1 MVLWLYEC
9 VKVHMYT
16 PVLSFILNDLRQAR
30 TVRAMTIEA
39 LGNAPEDGRPGTR
52 GRSDWAYERLHE
64 AIREG
69 ALEPGQRVMET
80 EVSTWLRISRTPV
93 REAMQRLLAEGLLEH
108 AVSGGLQVALY
119 DLRAIGE
126 FYDTRER
133 LEGAAAALAAEHADS
148 TEQRILSAMLD
159 AMRALPA
166 DARAH
171 ARENQA
177 FHEQIYRAAHNRF
190 LLKSLSALLNFVP
203 LLGRTTYHA
212 PDRIAEAEREHTEIV
227 EAILARNPRRAE
239 EAARE
244 HIRHAYNSRVRVVTE
259 DVRSAAEQRSLR
271 KPVVTPLGTT
281 S

>member
-1 MVLWLYEC
+1 M
-9 VKVHMYT
+9 
-16 PVLSFILNDLRQAR
+16 ILDP
-30 TVRAMTIEA
+30 
-39 LGNAPEDGRPGTR
+39 LGNDPEEDGRPAAR

-69 ALEPGQRVMET
+69 ALEPGRRIMET
-80 EVSTWLRISRTPV
+80 EVSAWLRISRTPV
-93 REAMQRLLAEGLLEH
+93 REALHRLLGEGLLEH
-108 AVSGGLQVALY
+108 AANGGLQVTLY

-126 FYDTRER
+126 FYATRER

-166 DARAH
+166 DPRAH

-190 LLKSLSALLNFVP
+190 LLKSLRALLNFVP

-212 PDRIAEAEREHTEIV
+212 PDRTAEAEREHTEIV
-227 EAILARNPRRAE
+227 EAILARDPRRAE
-239 EAARE
+239 EAARA

-259 DVRSAAEQRSLR
+259 DVRLAAERRSQQ
-271 KPVVTPLGTT
+271 KPILTPLGNGLPRVG
-281 S
+281 

>member
-1 MVLWLYEC
+1 
-9 VKVHMYT
+9 
-16 PVLSFILNDLRQAR
+16 
-30 TVRAMTIEA
+30 MTIDP
-39 LGNAPEDGRPGTR
+39 LGDVSEENRPGAR

-69 ALEPGQRVMET
+69 ALEPGQRLMEA

-93 REAMQRLLAEGLLEH
+93 RESMHRLLAEGLLEH
-108 AVSGGLQVALY
+108 APNGGLQVALY

-126 FYDTRER
+126 FYATRER
-133 LEGAAAALAAEHADS
+133 LEGAAAALAAEHADP

-166 DARAH
+166 DPRAH

-190 LLKSLSALLNFVP
+190 LLKSLRALLNFVP

-212 PDRIAEAEREHTEIV
+212 PDRIAEAEREHAAVV
-227 EAILARNPRRAE
+227 EAILARDPQRAE
-239 EAARE
+239 EAARA
-244 HIRHAYNSRVRVVTE
+244 HIRHAYDSRVRVVTE
-259 DVRSAAEQRSLR
+259 DVRAAAERRSLH
-271 KPVVTPLGTT
+271 KPVLAPLGAATQRG
-281 S
+281 

>member
-1 MVLWLYEC
+1 
-9 VKVHMYT
+9 
-16 PVLSFILNDLRQAR
+16 
-30 TVRAMTIEA
+30 MTLEA
-39 LGNAPEDGRPGTR
+39 LGNDPEDGRPGAR

-69 ALEPGQRVMET
+69 ALDPGQRVMET
-80 EVSTWLRISRTPV
+80 EVSAWLKISRTPV
-93 REAMQRLLAEGLLEH
+93 REALHRLLAEGLLEH
-108 AVSGGLQVALY
+108 ANTGGLQVALY

-126 FYDTRER
+126 FYATRER

-148 TEQRILSAMLD
+148 TEQRILSTMLD

-177 FHEQIYRAAHNRF
+177 FHEQIYRAARNRF
-190 LLKSLSALLNFVP
+190 LLKSLSTLLNFVP

-212 PDRIAEAEREHTEIV
+212 PDRIPEAEREHTEIV
-227 EAILARNPRRAE
+227 DAILARNPQRAE
-239 EAARE
+239 EAARA

-259 DVRSAAEQRSLR
+259 DLRSAAEKRSLQ
-271 KPVVTPLGTT
+271 KPVLTPLGTGLLRP
-281 S
+281 SQG